1 MMVKPKIVNW
11 MGIGVLLVAASF
23 PLQAA
28 ILYQHSFS
36 ELGSILQKLSLLNFI
51 AICML
56 ATTAYLL
63 FTVSPYLKYMC
74 PLTIACL
81 AWNNYV
87 VGNYGQDFSMPQ
99 AMLGTGLFAGL
110 FVPLFRKDL
119 RLVLSDPDRRW
130 WRRAHRVPR
139 NIDVILNPYVGQT
152 LLAQTFD
159 LSESGA
165 FIPFEN
171 KSWDEIP
178 KVGERIKIS
187 LHIDTLRKIKCEAV
201 VVRVVEPK
209 GNYPKGIGVRFIE
222 MNDTHKRSLN
232 NFLTH

>member
-1 MMVKPKIVNW
+1 MMVKPKIVTW
-11 MGIGVLLVAASF
+11 MGIALLLVAASF

-28 ILYQHSFS
+28 LLYQHSFS
-36 ELGSILQKLSLLNFI
+36 EFGSILQKISLLNFI
-51 AICML
+51 SICLM
-56 ATTAYLL
+56 ATTAYML
-63 FTVSPYLKYMC
+63 FTLSPYLKILS

-87 VGNYGQDFSMPQ
+87 VGSYGQDFTMAQ
-99 AMLGTGLFAGL
+99 AMLGTGLFTGI
-110 FVPLFRKDL
+110 FVPLFRKDI
-119 RLVLSDPDRRW
+119 RLILSDPHRRW
-130 WRRAHRVPR
+130 WRRANRVNK
-139 NIDVILNPYVGQT
+139 NIDVILNPFVGQT

-187 LHIDTLRKIKCEAV
+187 LHIDTIRKIKCEAI
-201 VVRVVEPK
+201 VVRVVEPL
-209 GNYPKGIGVRFIE
+209 GNYPKGIGIRFTE
-222 MNDTHKRSLN
+222 MNETHKRSLN

>member
-11 MGIGVLLVAASF
+11 MGIALLLVAVSF

-28 ILYQHSFS
+28 LLFQHSFS
-36 ELGSILQKLSLLNFI
+36 ELGSILQKISLLNFVC
-51 AICML
+51 ICMML
-56 ATTAYLL
+56 TTSYML
-63 FTVSPYLKYMC
+63 FTLSPYLKIMS
-74 PLTIACL
+74 PLTIACM

-87 VGNYGQDFSMPQ
+87 VGSYGQDFSMAQ

-110 FVPLFRKDL
+110 FVPLFRKDI
-119 RLVLSDPDRRW
+119 RLILSHPHRRW
-130 WRRAHRVPR
+130 WRCANRFNK
-139 NIDVILNPYVGQT
+139 NIEVILNPYVGQT
-152 LLAQTFD
+152 LLAHTFD

-171 KSWDEIP
+171 KSWNEIP

-187 LHIDTLRKIKCEAV
+187 MHIDTIRKIKCEAV
-201 VVRVVEPK
+201 VVRIVEPS
-209 GNYPKGIGVRFIE
+209 GNYPKGIGIRFTE
-222 MNDTHKRSLN
+222 MNDAHKRSLN